1 MAGIWNRVV
10 ERGELGDPLG
20 PATLTAA
27 IYLVAR
33 GVFTATQVRDALN
46 GKLRDP
52 LTVSEL
58 ADLNTI
64 LTNAATGSAT
74 VKLDYMLR
82 IESLLVAAEEG
93 FLANEATFR
102 QQAGLP

>member
-1 MAGIWNRVV
+1 MSGIWNRVV

-20 PATLTAA
+20 SATLVAA

-46 GKLRDP
+46 GKLQNP
-52 LTVSEL
+52 LTVTEL
-58 ADLNTI
+58 ADLNTM
-64 LTNAATGSAT
+64 LTNALTGSAT
-74 VKLDYMLR
+74 AKLDYMLR

-93 FLANEATFR
+93 LLPNEATFR
-102 QQAGLP
+102 QEAGLP